1 MKIQYGSLLL
11 FITIV
16 SILLI
21 GMGKRPKEQRK
32 LISKE
37 EINMENDN
45 NIILIHHLIAEKVE
59 LGGGSSSNLSI
70 VDITSEA
77 PYQIPGIRIYGG
89 SYQMEID
96 PVPGYQWVLVKPDK
110 LVDGMTDALRE
121 INFMPKSKEE
131 ALGVAKLVLFAHDN
145 RTQIYPNFE
154 GYSNLKEKYDEL
166 ANPVVIQKKEY
177 YEVILFSL
185 LIINEI
191 TFLPEV
197 SKNIIKIGKNIYE
210 WEQENLPDIRFK

>member
-1 MKIQYGSLLL
+1 MKDDED
-11 FITIV
+11 
-16 SILLI
+16 ILLVH
-21 GMGKRPKEQRK
+21 E
-32 LISKE
+32 
-37 EINMENDN
+37 
-45 NIILIHHLIAEKVE
+45 LIAKKEG
-59 LGGGSSSNLSI
+59 LSGSYYSNLSI

-110 LVDGMTDALRE
+110 LVDGMIDGLRE

-131 ALGVAKLVLFAHDN
+131 ALGVAKLVLFAHDS

-210 WEQENLPDIRFK
+210 WKQEKLPDIRFK